1 MTKRDAAAA
10 RRRLTRRRPAGRHR
24 PTWRRPA
31 DDEGSVLI
39 LTLGYAVLAIAV
51 ILVCVDA
58 TSLYLAQKRLDA
70 LAAAAALAGADG
82 FTLVVDTGEPVAELT
97 TEGVRDQAESLV
109 GDVGEGAVV
118 LDAGTPD
125 GVSARVTVAD
135 TWKAPVITL
144 FVPEGVALEAT
155 ATSRTA
161 LR

>member
-1 MTKRDAAAA
+1 MRAAAI
-10 RRRLTRRRPAGRHR
+10 RLRERAAG
-24 PTWRRPA
+24 
-31 DDEGSVLI
+31 DEDGSILI

-70 LAAAAALAGADG
+70 LADAAALAGADG
-82 FTLVVDTGEPVAELT
+82 FTLVVDSGQPRAELT
-97 TEGVRDQAESLV
+97 DDGVREQADALV
-109 GDVGEGAVV
+109 RDVGGGAAIV
-118 LDAGTPD
+118 DAGTPD

-135 TWKAPVITL
+135 TWRPPIVAL
-144 FVPEGVALEAT
+144 FVPDGVALEAT